1 MSRILFVGVALML
14 LGSGLL
20 PMSVSG
26 ATEPSEPLRLKVFV
40 GPPKVPADN
49 GVYEAIFIQLQDSK
63 GRPARAPEDVVIH
76 LSSSSI
82 HVGSVDPTVSIPKG
96 ESHTVAR
103 FYTTYT
109 PGATTITAAAPGYI
123 TGQAIMTT
131 TGPVPTKLAV
141 YIVPP
146 VIPADGGVYEAIVVQ
161 LQDDGGSPARAPLGD
176 VWVTLSSSN
185 MTVGSCPLLA
195 VIRAG
200 ETYVKIPFYSGLAP
214 GSTVITA
221 MASGYSA
228 GQASVKTE
236 EPGDDPRSLKVFIA
250 PPKVPAEGV
259 SYESVYVQLQDSKG
273 RPARAPADVRV
284 DLSSSSASVGL
295 VDSSL
300 TIHMGR
306 TSSSARFHSTYRA
319 GSTVIT
325 AAASGYT
332 TGQASLTTVG
342 PVPSK
347 LVVYPVL
354 PGLPA
359 DGNSSEV
366 IVVQLQDPGGTPAK
380 DPEGPV
386 AVDLFSSVSDV
397 GLVTQR
403 ILIPYG
409 GTHAVARF
417 NSTYTPGQTTITAIA
432 PGYTSG
438 QATVTTHLIDPI
450 QLNIT
455 VSAEP
460 TIVNSSGT
468 IRLII
473 NVTYEG
479 RSPVKMATLKLSSDG
494 GGEFTP
500 VKEVGGGIYTA
511 DYTAPRVYQK
521 TTCTITAEASKKGY
535 LTGNGTVR
543 VTINPVI
550 QRGSLQVHVTD
561 QAGKPIP
568 GAMVESTSQ
577 PQGQQPL
584 KGTTNQEGK
593 IHLEGLIPGPYR
605 IQANATGYNPATEEV
620 RVPNGGSTAITLT
633 LTRNP
638 TILELLITPPY
649 IFIPVGASATAASIA
664 VFMVKRRRRGME
676 ETKSEE
682 EEPEF

>member
-1 MSRILFVGVALML
+1 MSRGLFVGVALIL
-14 LGSGLL
+14 LSSGLL
-20 PMSVSG
+20 LVSVSG

-40 GPPKVPADN
+40 GPPKIPADN
-49 GVYEAIFIQLQDSK
+49 GVYEAVFIQLQDSK

-82 HVGSVDPTVSIPKG
+82 HVGSVEPTVTIPK
-96 ESHTVAR
+96 EKSHTVAR
-103 FYTTYT
+103 FQTTYT
-109 PGATTITAAAPGYI
+109 PGSTMITAAAPGYI
-123 TGQAIMTT
+123 TGQATMTT

-141 YIVPP
+141 YIAPP

-228 GQASVKTE
+228 GQTSVKTE

-259 SYESVYVQLQDSKG
+259 SYDSVYIQLQDSKG
-273 RPARAPADVRV
+273 RPARAPADLRV

-295 VDSSL
+295 VDGSL

-347 LVVYPVL
+347 LVVYPGL
-354 PGLPA
+354 PSIPA

-366 IVVQLQDPGGTPAK
+366 IVVQLQDHGGTPAK
-380 DPEGPV
+380 DPEGDV

-397 GLVTQR
+397 GLITQR
-403 ILIPYG
+403 VVIPYG
-409 GTHAVARF
+409 GTHTLARF
-417 NSTYTPGQTTITAIA
+417 YSTYVPGQTIITAIA

-438 QATVTTHLIDPI
+438 QATVTTHLIDLI
-450 QLNIT
+450 RLNVTI
-455 VSAEP
+455 SAEP
-460 TIVNSSGT
+460 DIVNSSG
-468 IRLII
+468 RVYLKA

-479 RSPVKMATLKLSSDG
+479 RSPARGATLKLSSDG
-494 GGEFTP
+494 GGEFTA
-500 VKEVGGGIYTA
+500 VREEGGGIYTVE
-511 DYTAPRVYQK
+511 YTAPKVYQK
-521 TTCTITAEASKKGY
+521 TICTITAEASKKGY

-550 QRGSLQVHVTD
+550 QRGSLQIHVTD

-568 GAMVESTSQ
+568 GAVVESTNQ

-593 IHLEGLIPGPYR
+593 VHLEGLIPGPYR
-605 IQANATGYNPATEEV
+605 LQIHAPGYNPATEEA
-620 RVPNGGSTAITLT
+620 RVP
-633 LTRNP
+633 
-638 TILELLITPPY
+638 
-649 IFIPVGASATAASIA
+649 
-664 VFMVKRRRRGME
+664 
-676 ETKSEE
+676 
-682 EEPEF
+682 